1 MDTTFDKNLIETFAG
16 KRVLITGGFGYIATA
31 LVQLLKN
38 VACHI
43 VRLDRQDATP
53 PPISGEAQIED
64 ISGDICD
71 FSIWQKTLHKVDVV
85 FHFAA
90 QTSTYTA
97 NDNPSTDAKVNV
109 LPMLHLLETCRR
121 NNWHPAVLFSSTVT
135 VIGIPS
141 RLPVDETQTGQP
153 ITVYD
158 LHKLMAEEYLK
169 YYVHQGLLQGTVLRL
184 SNVYGP
190 GPKSSRSD
198 RGILNLMIRKALA
211 GETLTIY
218 GTGDYLRDYIYIEDV
233 ARAFLMAKINIE
245 HINGRH
251 FVIGSGQRHTITEAI
266 NLVADRAAI
275 KTGRRVN
282 VEHIEPKSLQS
293 PIEARNFV
301 ADSGQFSSA
310 TGWKAVL
317 TLTEGIDRTI
327 EEC

>member
-1 MDTTFDKNLIETFAG
+1 MNTTFDKNLIETFAG

-53 PPISGEAQIED
+53 PPTNGEAEIED

-71 FSIWQKTLHKVDVV
+71 PSIWQKMLHKVDIV

-90 QTSTYTA
+90 QTSTYAA
-97 NDNPSTDAKVNV
+97 NGNPLIDAKVNV

-121 NNWHPAVLFSSTVT
+121 NHWQPTVLFSSTVT

-153 ITVYD
+153 ITIYD

-190 GPKSSRSD
+190 GPKSSRTD

-211 GETLTIY
+211 GEPLTIY
-218 GTGDYLRDYIYIEDV
+218 GTGNYLRDYIYIEDV
-233 ARAFLMAKINIE
+233 ARAFLMAAINIE
-245 HINGRH
+245 RINGRH
-251 FVIGSGQRHTITEAI
+251 FVIGSGQGHTITEAI
-266 NLVADRAAI
+266 NLVADRTAI
-275 KTGRRVN
+275 KTGRRVH

-301 ADSGQFSSA
+301 ADSIQFSSIS
-310 TGWKAVL
+310 GWKAVS
-317 TLTEGIDRTI
+317 TLAEGIDRTI
-327 EEC
+327 EEG